1 MPTCQHSSGFSVLG
15 MPFYADKI
23 AIPSNSARLLLMGN
37 FAGSY
42 VADSELA
49 EKSSVW
55 SQFIK
60 LCGSKS

>member
-1 MPTCQHSSGFSVLG
+1 MLG